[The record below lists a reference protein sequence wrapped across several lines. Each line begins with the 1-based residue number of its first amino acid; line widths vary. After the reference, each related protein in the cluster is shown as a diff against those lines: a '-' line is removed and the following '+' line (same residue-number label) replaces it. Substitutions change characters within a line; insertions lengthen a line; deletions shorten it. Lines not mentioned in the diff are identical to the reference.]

1 MGPRDTLLA
10 GFAKQLGHPR
20 GRAGQAVVRL
30 LNNVNRGPVTGA
42 VEALAVRRGETA
54 LDLGFGGGLGL
65 DLLLRA
71 TEGGTVHGAE
81 ISETALARAR
91 RTFPKNL
98 AAGRL
103 VLHQAGMAELPLG
116 DGTIDAALTVNTVY
130 FIPELAPAFA
140 EIARVL
146 ADGGR
151 FVVGVG
157 DPEMMRDMP
166 FTSHGFRLRPPEE
179 IETALGDAGLE
190 LRRHDRLGDGP
201 RAFHLL
207 VAGR

>member
-30 LNNVNRGPVTGA
+30 LNNVNRGPVTAA
-42 VEALAVRRGETA
+42 VEALEIRRGETA

-71 TEGGTVHGAE
+71 TEGGAVHGAE

-130 FIPELAPAFA
+130 FIPDLAPAFA
-140 EIARVL
+140 EVARVL
-146 ADGGR
+146 SGGGR
-151 FVVGVG
+151 FVVGIG
-157 DPEMMRDMP
+157 DPSTMREMP

-179 IETALGDAGLE
+179 IEQALADAGLE

-201 RAFHLL
+201 KAFHLL
-207 VAGR
+207 VAGH

>member
-42 VEALAVRRGETA
+42 VDALEIRRGETA

-91 RTFPKNL
+91 RAFPKNL

-103 VLHQAGMAELPLG
+103 VLHQAGMAELPLE

-130 FIPELAPAFA
+130 FIPDLAPAFA
-140 EIARVL
+140 EVARVL
-146 ADGGR
+146 SGGGR
-151 FVVGVG
+151 FVVGLG
-157 DPEMMRDMP
+157 DPEMMREMP

-179 IETALGDAGLE
+179 IEKALADAGLE

>member
-30 LNNVNRGPVTGA
+30 LNNVNRGPVTAA
-42 VEALAVRRGETA
+42 VEALEIRRGETV

-116 DGTIDAALTVNTVY
+116 DRTIDAALTVNTVY
-130 FIPELAPAFA
+130 FVPDLAPAFA
-140 EIARVL
+140 EVARVL
-146 ADGGR
+146 SGGGR
-151 FVVGVG
+151 FVVGIG
-157 DPEMMRDMP
+157 DPAMMREMP

-179 IETALGDAGLE
+179 IEQALADAGLE

-201 RAFHLL
+201 KAFHLL
-207 VAGR
+207 VAGH

>member
-1 MGPRDTLLA
+1 MGPRDTVLA

-42 VEALAVRRGETA
+42 VEALEIRRGETA

-71 TEGGTVHGAE
+71 TDGGTVHGAE

-91 RTFPKNL
+91 RKFPKNL

-103 VLHQAGMAELPLG
+103 VLHHAGMADLPLE
-116 DGTIDAALTVNTVY
+116 DGTVDAALTVNTVY
-130 FIPELAPAFA
+130 FVPDLAPAFA
-140 EIARVL
+140 EVARVL
-146 ADGGR
+146 SGGGR
-151 FVVGVG
+151 FVVGIG
-157 DPEMMRDMP
+157 DPAMMRDLP
-166 FTSHGFRLRPPEE
+166 FTGHGFRLRPPEE
-179 IETALGDAGLE
+179 IENALAGAGLD

>member
-42 VEALAVRRGETA
+42 VEALEIRRGETA

-130 FIPELAPAFA
+130 FIPDLVPAFA
-140 EIARVL
+140 EVARVL

-151 FVVGVG
+151 FVVGIG
-157 DPEMMRDMP
+157 DPAMMREMP

-179 IETALGDAGLE
+179 IEKALADAGLE